1 MTSDHTLIDGWLVP
15 AAAPL
20 PAGSTDTLFDL
31 TAVGNWL
38 EPFRRKS
45 PNTHRAYQRCAAYW
59 LYFLEQTHGPHADLL
74 RRAGP
79 ADAHDFVQALTQ
91 QAPEAGA
98 REAAPPAR
106 LGRGLTTATPPGAE
120 ADPARRWRA
129 HGPRALPN
137 AFGVRANPFASP
149 KSARSVAQTVAAL
162 SSLYRFNQTQ
172 RSAREAALLNFNPF
186 VDVGRFLIK
195 QETKTD
201 RLFEPAVYARLLAT
215 AEALREA
222 AETPAQRERAA
233 RWRWMTVALFNLW
246 LRISELARLRMGD
259 FRLRGGVW
267 FASVH
272 GKGRKVRAVE
282 VTPAVLRELVAY
294 REALGLAGLPQR
306 HESAF
311 AAVTSLRRGP
321 GDGPALTPRALFGE
335 IKALGGAAAEAL
347 EREPAAA
354 DEPPEARVERAA
366 LAQRLRQLSPHWFRH
381 SGASEAINAQFPIAD
396 AAERLGHQ
404 DPAITVR
411 LYYHADARRR
421 LQALESIEATRDSG
435 ERE

>member
-1 MTSDHTLIDGWLVP
+1 
-15 AAAPL
+15 
-20 PAGSTDTLFDL
+20 
-31 TAVGNWL
+31 
-38 EPFRRKS
+38 
-45 PNTHRAYQRCAAYW
+45 
-59 LYFLEQTHGPHADLL
+59 
-74 RRAGP
+74 
-79 ADAHDFVQALTQ
+79 
-91 QAPEAGA
+91 
-98 REAAPPAR
+98 
-106 LGRGLTTATPPGAE
+106 
-120 ADPARRWRA
+120 
-129 HGPRALPN
+129 LPN

-149 KSARSVAQTVAAL
+149 KSARSVAHTVAAL
-162 SSLYRFNQTQ
+162 SSLYRFNQTR
-172 RSAREAALLNFNPF
+172 RSAHEAALLDFNPF
-186 VDVGRFLIK
+186 AEVGRFLVK

-215 AEALREA
+215 AEALREV

-282 VTPAVLRELVAY
+282 VTPAVLRELTTY
-294 REALGLAGLPQR
+294 RASLGLEALPQR

-321 GDGPALTPRALFGE
+321 GDCPALTPRALFGE
-335 IKALGGAAAEAL
+335 IKALGNAAAEAL
-347 EREPAAA
+347 EREAPA
-354 DEPPEARVERAA
+354 EESPEARVERAA
-366 LAQRLRQLSPHWFRH
+366 LAQRLRQISPHWFRH

-421 LQALESIEATRDSG
+421 LHALEAIEANRRG
-435 ERE
+435 ENQE